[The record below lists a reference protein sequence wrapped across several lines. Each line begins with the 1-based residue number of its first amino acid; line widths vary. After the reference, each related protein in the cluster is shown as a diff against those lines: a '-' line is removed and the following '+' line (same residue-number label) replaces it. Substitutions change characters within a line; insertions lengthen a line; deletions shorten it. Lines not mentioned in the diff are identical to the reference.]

1 MCSVG
6 LARITGFEESG
17 FPDGHPMRPER
28 VYLALKV
35 LEASGVMRGLRV
47 VEFDRDDGD
56 DCVEL
61 LRLFHE
67 ESYIR
72 FVKKMSDIGEGLL
85 DYGDTP
91 AFPQCYEAYSHV
103 VKASAEMCRVL
114 PQTQHAVNLY
124 GGLHHAQ
131 PNRASGFCV
140 FNDVAIAIR
149 TLRGMGLTRIAYID
163 IDAHHGDGV
172 MYPFYSDP
180 NLLILD
186 FHEDGRYLFPGT
198 GSIEELGEGEGF
210 GKKVN
215 IVLPPHAGDA
225 DYLYTF
231 SKIVPTLIRS
241 FKPEVILLQAGVDAH
256 SGDPL
261 THLKLSDSG
270 YLQLVSSIHLL
281 SHDVCGGRL
290 IAFGGGGYRLSS
302 VARCWAALVAELA
315 GLEPA
320 EPLSAIARRV
330 FGEYRHT
337 YEEVGVSTSQ
347 IEVLNQTLKNTEAL
361 ISGLSRAGWELN
373 AY

>member
-1 MCSVG
+1 VCSVG
-6 LARITGFEESG
+6 LARIAGFEKSG
-17 FPDGHPMRPER
+17 FPAGHPMRPER

-35 LEASGVMRGLRV
+35 LEASGVMRGLRIM
-47 VEFDRDDGD
+47 EFDRDDGD

-114 PQTQHAVNLY
+114 SQTQHAVNLY

-149 TLRGMGLTRIAYID
+149 TLWAMGLTRIAYID

-172 MYPFYSDP
+172 MYPYYSDP

-198 GSIEELGEGEGF
+198 GSIEELGEGKGF

-225 DYLYTF
+225 DYLYAF
-231 SKIVPTLIRS
+231 SKIVPSLIRS

-261 THLKLSDSG
+261 THLDLSDSG
-270 YLQLVSSIHLL
+270 YLQLVSSIHSL

-290 IAFGGGGYRLSS
+290 IAFGGGGYRLGS

-315 GLEPA
+315 GVEPV
-320 EPLSAIARRV
+320 EPLSAVARRV
-330 FGEYRHT
+330 FGESGHT
-337 YEEVGVSTSQ
+337 YEEVGVSTRQ
-347 IEVLNQTLKNTEAL
+347 REVLSQTLKNIEAL

-373 AY
+373 A

>member
-6 LARITGFEESG
+6 LARIAGFEKSG

-47 VEFDRDDGD
+47 LWSSTGMTVTTA
-56 DCVEL
+56 VEL

-114 PQTQHAVNLY
+114 SQTQHAVNLY

-149 TLRGMGLTRIAYID
+149 TLGLW
-163 IDAHHGDGV
+163 V
-172 MYPFYSDP
+172 
-180 NLLILD
+180 
-186 FHEDGRYLFPGT
+186 
-198 GSIEELGEGEGF
+198 
-210 GKKVN
+210 
-215 IVLPPHAGDA
+215 
-225 DYLYTF
+225 
-231 SKIVPTLIRS
+231 
-241 FKPEVILLQAGVDAH
+241 
-256 SGDPL
+256 
-261 THLKLSDSG
+261 
-270 YLQLVSSIHLL
+270 
-281 SHDVCGGRL
+281 
-290 IAFGGGGYRLSS
+290 
-302 VARCWAALVAELA
+302 
-315 GLEPA
+315 
-320 EPLSAIARRV
+320 
-330 FGEYRHT
+330 
-337 YEEVGVSTSQ
+337 
-347 IEVLNQTLKNTEAL
+347 
-361 ISGLSRAGWELN
+361 
-373 AY
+373 